1 MLKNN
6 VYFIKITLLMFTFI
20 SLHSLFTYADE
31 IELPVR
37 IKDLVEVRGVRP
49 NQLTGIGIVVGL
61 QGTGDSKASIA
72 TNRAAAEVMNRL
84 GVSVTPYEVIT
95 KNIAIVVVTAE
106 LPPFARIGDKLDIRI
121 SSIGDSSNLE
131 GGTLLLTS
139 LSGVDSQVYATAQG
153 SISQGTSM
161 AGSEGGA
168 GGQPP
173 KSTTPKTVSLA
184 LSGIV
189 EKEFFSTFISNNNV
203 ELSLKNADF
212 TTASRIAKALND
224 YFGEFIADPINA
236 GLISVKIPK
245 TVTRNNPSFNPVT
258 FMSILEQIKVTPDSI
273 ALVVINERTGTIIS
287 GHNVIIEPVAI
298 SHGRLEIQVGKK
310 SNKVNEIPATTTVG
324 ELVRALNTLGAGP
337 KDVVSILQTLE
348 SAKALRAQLK
358 LM

>member
-1 MLKNN
+1 MIKGN
-6 VYFIKITLLMFTFI
+6 VYFIKIIILASIFP
-20 SLHSLFTYADE
+20 LFFHEINYADE
-31 IELPVR
+31 LELPVR

-49 NQLTGIGIVVGL
+49 NQLTGLGIVVGL
-61 QGTGDSKASIA
+61 QGTGDSKSSIA
-72 TNRAAAEVMNRL
+72 TNRAAAAVMNRL
-84 GVSVTPYEVIT
+84 GMTVTPEEVIT
-95 KNIAIVVVTAE
+95 KNIAVVVVTAE

-121 SSIGDSSNLE
+121 SSMGDCTSLE

-153 SISQGTSM
+153 SISQGTAM
-161 AGSEGGA
+161 AGNEGGA
-168 GGQPP
+168 GQPA

-189 EKEFFSTFISNNNV
+189 EKEFFSTFISNNNI
-203 ELSLKNADF
+203 ELSLKSADF

-224 YFGEFIADPINA
+224 YFGEFIADPING

-258 FMSILEQIKVTPDSI
+258 FMSLLEQIKVTPDSI

-287 GHNVIIEPVAI
+287 GNNVIIEPVAI

-310 SNKVNEIPATTTVG
+310 SNKVSEMPATTTVG

-348 SAKALRAQLK
+348 SANALRAQLK

>member
-1 MLKNN
+1 MFKNN
-6 VYFIKITLLMFTFI
+6 ASFIKLLLLATIFL
-20 SLHSLFTYADE
+20 SLQNSYNYADE
-31 IELPVR
+31 LELPVR
-37 IKDLVEVRGVRP
+37 IKDLVEIRGVRP
-49 NQLTGIGIVVGL
+49 NQLTGLGIVVGL
-61 QGTGDSKASIA
+61 QGTGDSKSSIA
-72 TNRAAAEVMNRL
+72 TNRAAAAVMNRL
-84 GVSVTPYEVIT
+84 GMTVTPEEVIT
-95 KNIAIVVVTAE
+95 KNIAVVVVTAD

-121 SSIGDSSNLE
+121 SSMGDCSSLE

-139 LSGVDSQVYATAQG
+139 LNGVDSQVYATAQG
-153 SISQGTSM
+153 SISQGTAM
-161 AGSEGGA
+161 AGNEGGA
-168 GGQPP
+168 GQPA

-189 EKEFFSTFISNNNV
+189 EKEFFSTFINNNTV

-224 YFGEFIADPINA
+224 YFGEFIADPING

-245 TVTRNNPSFNPVT
+245 TVKRNNPSFNPVT

-287 GHNVIIEPVAI
+287 GNNVIIEPVAI

-310 SNKVNEIPATTTVG
+310 SNKVGEIPATTTVG

-348 SAKALRAQLK
+348 SANALRAQLK

>member
-1 MLKNN
+1 MKS
-6 VYFIKITLLMFTFI
+6 YCKIFVSLYLINLLQITPIFAEET
-20 SLHSLFTYADE
+20 
-31 IELPVR
+31 ELPVR
-37 IKDLVEVRGVRP
+37 IKDLVEVRGVRSNP
-49 NQLTGIGIVVGL
+49 LSGMGLIVGL
-61 QGTGDSKASIA
+61 QGTGDSKSSIA
-72 TNRAAAEVMNRL
+72 TNRAAAAVMNRL
-84 GVSVTPYEVIT
+84 GITVTPEEVIT
-95 KNIAIVVVTAE
+95 KNVAVVVVTAE
-106 LPPFARIGDKLDIRI
+106 LPPFARIGDKIDIRI
-121 SSIGDSSNLE
+121 SSMGDSTSLE

-161 AGSEGGA
+161 AGNEGGA
-168 GGQPP
+168 GQPA

-184 LSGIV
+184 MSGVV
-189 EKEFFSTFISNNNV
+189 EKEFFSTFINNNNI

-212 TTASRIAKALND
+212 TTASRVAKALND
-224 YFGEFIADPINA
+224 YFGEFIADPINS
-236 GLISVKIPK
+236 GLISIKIPK

-258 FMSILEQIKVTPDSI
+258 FMSLLEQIKVTPDSK

-287 GHNVIIEPVAI
+287 GQNVIIEPVAI

-310 SNKVNEIPATTTVG
+310 SNKVSELPASTTVG